1 MLSGNEI
8 KHIRSLE
15 LKKYRDAESLFV
27 AEGPKMVEEMLDA
40 FPLRRLIVEEGKTFA
55 AAPRGT
61 KVEYVS
67 PAVMQRL
74 SFLKTPHDVIAV
86 FAKPA
91 PGEGGSLAGVAE
103 RELCL
108 ALDDIQNPGNLGT
121 IIRTASWMGVR
132 HVFCSPSTADVYS
145 PKVLQATMGALG
157 TVRVS
162 YCDLPDALS
171 RCKADVW
178 GTFLDGEN
186 IYTSTLSSTGVI
198 VIGNEGGGISREVE
212 RTVTRR
218 LFIPPYPPE
227 GRHVESLNAGMAT
240 AITLAAFRSRY
251 YRPIR

>member
-91 PGEGGSLAGVAE
+91 PGEG
-103 RELCL
+103 
-108 ALDDIQNPGNLGT
+108 
-121 IIRTASWMGVR
+121 
-132 HVFCSPSTADVYS
+132 
-145 PKVLQATMGALG
+145 
-157 TVRVS
+157 
-162 YCDLPDALS
+162 ALS
-171 RCKADVW
+171 GAR
-178 GTFLDGEN
+178 
-186 IYTSTLSSTGVI
+186 
-198 VIGNEGGGISREVE
+198 
-212 RTVTRR
+212 
-218 LFIPPYPPE
+218 
-227 GRHVESLNAGMAT
+227 
-240 AITLAAFRSRY
+240 
-251 YRPIR
+251 